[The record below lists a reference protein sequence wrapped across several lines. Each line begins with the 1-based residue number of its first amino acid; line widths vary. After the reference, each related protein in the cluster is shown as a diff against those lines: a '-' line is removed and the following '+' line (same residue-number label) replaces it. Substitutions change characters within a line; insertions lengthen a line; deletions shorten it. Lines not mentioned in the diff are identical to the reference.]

1 MDGVVFLFVG
11 QFVERKGILEYLRAL
26 DLVYREIRQKWSVL
40 FVGSGMHEADLRKW
54 GNDHPEVR
62 FVMTGFVQPGELPRY
77 FAAADVFV
85 LPTLDDNWPLAS
97 LEALA
102 AGLPQLFSIYNGGTA
117 DLLVPGITGKLVDP
131 LKIDEFAAAIKEWVE
146 TPPGRLSSKD
156 TCEIIEYYS
165 PAAMAQR
172 GLISLNKAIS
182 TLPAKVH

>member
-1 MDGVVFLFVG
+1 MG

-26 DLVYREIRQKWSVL
+26 DVAYRDTRQSWSVL
-40 FVGSGMHEADLRKW
+40 FVGSGNHESDLRNW
-54 GNDHPEVR
+54 ANDHPEARV
-62 FVMTGFVQPGELPRY
+62 VMTGFVQPSDLPRY

-117 DLLVPGITGKLVDP
+117 DLLVPGKTGKLIDP
-131 LKIDEFAAAIKEWVE
+131 SKIDEFAAAINEWVE
-146 TPPGRLSSKD
+146 TPPDRLSSED
-156 TCEIIEYYS
+156 VGEIIEYYS

-172 GLISLNKAIS
+172 GVMSLDKAIQRQS
-182 TLPAKVH
+182 EESH